1 MRNIIFFL
9 FLLIFFFFTQSSY
22 AILKVTKLPYKDAQ
36 IERIYK
42 LDNGKYIFIEQ
53 WGRGDVIWEYDPFKD
68 EFKEISKVWTFIEL
82 ATKCEMI
89 DSENIYFAN
98 SLEYWFAGGNNID
111 YPEIRIFELYE
122 PKPWRDTDIGIAPD
136 MDYAKR
142 YCAIVKPYYI
152 K

>member
-1 MRNIIFFL
+1 MEINEQI
-9 FLLIFFFFTQSSY
+9 
-22 AILKVTKLPYKDAQ
+22 AIDHGL
-36 IERIYK
+36 R
-42 LDNGKYIFIEQ
+42 
-53 WGRGDVIWEYDPFKD
+53 KD

-122 PKPWRDTDIGIAPD
+122 PKPWRNTDIGIAPD

-142 YCAIVKPYYI
+142 YCTIVKPYYI